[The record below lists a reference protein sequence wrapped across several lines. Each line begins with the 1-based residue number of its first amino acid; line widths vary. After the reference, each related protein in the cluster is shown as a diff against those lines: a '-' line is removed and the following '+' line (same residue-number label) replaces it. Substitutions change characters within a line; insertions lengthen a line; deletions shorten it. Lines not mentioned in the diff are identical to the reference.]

1 MEDKGNNN
9 QSTQES
15 PPVTQHRHQEAKD
28 FTKEVI
34 EELFFS
40 ASANS
45 APARTPDKNKK

>member
-15 PPVTQHRHQEAKD
+15 SSVSHHRHQAAKE

-34 EELFFS
+34 EELFSS

-45 APARTPDKNKK
+45 APARTPDKK